1 MFRTLCGDDFVP
13 NVVFVTT
20 NWQLV
25 QEEVGTEREEALCKN
40 NILWKA
46 LLNEGAQLARFQD
59 SPGSAL
65 RIIEMFDYRIPT
77 PLRIQREIVGM
88 RPRVRPTSVDDQL
101 SARDF
106 VVL

>member
-1 MFRTLCGDDFVP
+1 MFRKLCGDDFVQ
-13 NVVFVTT
+13 NVVLVTT

-25 QEEVGTEREEALCKN
+25 QEEVGTDREKELCKN
-40 NILWKA
+40 NVLWKA
-46 LLNEGAQLARFQD
+46 LLNEGAQLTRFQN

-88 RPRVRPTSVDDQL
+88 RPRVRSTSVDDQL
-101 SARDF
+101 STRDS